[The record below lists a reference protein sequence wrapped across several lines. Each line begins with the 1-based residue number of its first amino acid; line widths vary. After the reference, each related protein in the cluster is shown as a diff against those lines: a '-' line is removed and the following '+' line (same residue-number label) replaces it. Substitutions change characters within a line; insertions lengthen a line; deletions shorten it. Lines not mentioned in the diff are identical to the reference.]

1 MEIAYSCSQEIIM
14 NKIAKLYPFLK
25 VKEIIQNG
33 DEYVADIQYDANIPG
48 SCHNQ
53 KWIVENDKAVFLGII
68 FKQAAH
74 L

>member
-14 NKIAKLYPFLK
+14 EKIAKLYPFLK
-25 VKEIIQNG
+25 VKAIIKSG
-33 DEYVADIQYDANIPG
+33 EEYIVDIDYDVNIPG

-53 KWIVENDKAVFLGII
+53 KWVVENNKAVFLGII